1 MLIADKEKF
10 AATLSEMADK
20 IATLPLED
28 TILVG
33 IQRRG
38 VYLSQRLAKLIEE
51 KTGKIGRASCR
62 ERVLW

>member
-20 IATLPLED
+20 LATLPLEE

-33 IQRRG
+33 I
-38 VYLSQRLAKLIEE
+38 
-51 KTGKIGRASCR
+51 
-62 ERVLW
+62 